1 MATLLYRLGHFS
13 VRNRR
18 KVLGA
23 WLIGLVLL
31 GVIAQAAGGET
42 STEFSIPGTES
53 QEAIDLLQER
63 FPAQSGDSARV
74 VIASDD
80 GSPLDP
86 AQLTAISAELSEL
99 PEVLGASDPAATG
112 SISPDGDIAFST
124 VQYAVDAISVED
136 SSYEAL
142 LEAAESIEADGLQ
155 VELGGGVVAVH
166 EQAHSSTSELI
177 GLAVAVV
184 VLLFAFGS
192 VIAMGLPLITALI
205 GLGIGLTGISLM
217 SAFVDLSETA
227 PVLATMIGLAVGI
240 DYALFIVTRHRQNLA
255 DGLDVEEAAARANA
269 TAGGAVVFAG
279 MTVVIAIG
287 GLAVVGIPF
296 LTVMGLAAAATVFVA
311 VLVAI
316 SLLPAMLG
324 FAGENIDRFTLPGM
338 KAKTSSAG
346 EVTLG
351 TKWAE
356 KVTHHP
362 VLSLVGGLVAMLLLA
377 VPALSLRLGTPDD
390 GTQPEGN
397 TQREAYDLLAEG
409 FGPGFNGPLTVVVD
423 LTAAS
428 DRDAAVAAVTTAIEA
443 DAGIASVS
451 PANRNEAGDTAVIS
465 ATPTTGPA
473 DKATEDLVNRLRGD
487 GLRDVEA
494 DTGAAVSLTGSTA
507 SNIDISDKMLSAL
520 PVFMILVI
528 GLTLVLLMVVFR
540 SIVVPIKAA
549 IAILLSIASSFG
561 VLVAVFQWGWLKD
574 LIGLETTVPI
584 ISFLPLLMFAI
595 LFGLS
600 MDYEVFIM
608 TRIREEYSK
617 SGEARAS
624 VLTGLGASARVISA
638 AAIIMV
644 SVFGSFVLGDDP
656 TIKMFG
662 IGLSA
667 AVLLDATVVRMVI
680 VPAVM
685 TLFGDRAWW
694 YPAWLDRITP
704 NVDVEGEQLMHDLE
718 HRDTSNPDDSDPDD
732 SDPDDGDSIDER
744 ELVGV

>member
-1 MATLLYRLGHFS
+1 MASLLYRLGHFS

-18 KVLGA
+18 KVLGG
-23 WLIGLVLL
+23 WLIGLILVAVA
-31 GVIAQAAGGET
+31 GQVAGGET

-53 QEAIDLLQER
+53 QEAIDLLEER
-63 FPAQSGDSARV
+63 FPAQAGDAVRV
-74 VIASDD
+74 VIASED
-80 GSPLDP
+80 GAPLDP
-86 AQLTAISAELSEL
+86 SQLAGFSRELSGL
-99 PEVLGASDPAATG
+99 PEVLDATDPTESG
-112 SISPDGDIAFST
+112 TISPDGDIAFST
-124 VQYAVDAISVED
+124 LQYATDAQSVTDE
-136 SSYEAL
+136 SYEAL
-142 LEAAESIEADGLQ
+142 IETVEGIEAQGVR
-155 VELGGGVVAVH
+155 VELGGGVIAAH
-166 EQAHSSTSELI
+166 EAAHSSTSELI

-205 GLGIGLTGISLM
+205 GLGIGLMGITLM
-217 SAFVDLSETA
+217 SAVVDLSETA

-255 DGLDVEEAAARANA
+255 DGLPVAEAAARANA
-269 TAGGAVVFAG
+269 TAGSAVVFAG

-296 LTVMGLAAAATVFVA
+296 LTAMGLAAAATVFVA
-311 VLVAI
+311 VCVAV
-316 SLLPAMLG
+316 SLLPALLG
-324 FAGENIDRFTLPGM
+324 FAGETIDRFTLPGM
-338 KAKTSSAG
+338 KAKTSSTG

-356 KVTHHP
+356 KVTQRP
-362 VLSLVGGLVAMLLLA
+362 GVALLGGLLVMGVLA
-377 VPALSLRLGTPDD
+377 VPAASLRLGTPDA
-390 GTQPEGN
+390 GTQAEGT
-397 TQREAYDLLAEG
+397 TQREAYDLLADG
-409 FGPGFNGPLTVVVD
+409 FGPGFNGPLTVVID
-423 LTAAS
+423 LTATTE
-428 DRDAAVAAVTTAIEA
+428 RDEAIDAVSSAIA
-443 DAGIASVS
+443 TDPGVATVS
-451 PANRNEAGDTAVIS
+451 SAIVNDAGDTAIIT

-473 DKATEDLVNRLRGD
+473 EAATEDLVERLRSD
-487 GLRDVEA
+487 DLDAVEA
-494 DTGAAVSLTGSTA
+494 ATGASVSLTGSTA
-507 SNIDISDKMLSAL
+507 SNIDIGDKMLSAL
-520 PVFMILVI
+520 PVFMLLVI
-528 GLTLVLLMVVFR
+528 GLTLILLMVVFR
-540 SIVVPIKAA
+540 SIVVPIKAS
-549 IAILLSIASSFG
+549 IAILMSIASSFG

-574 LIGLETTVPI
+574 LIGLDTTVPI

-617 SGEARAS
+617 TKQAKAS
-624 VLTGLGASARVISA
+624 VLTGLSASARVITA

-704 NVDVEGEQLMHDLE
+704 DIDVEGEQLI
-718 HRDTSNPDDSDPDD
+718 HRLAVEEAPGETEAEAETETDEVLTS
-732 SDPDDGDSIDER
+732 
-744 ELVGV
+744 V

>member
-13 VRNRR
+13 VRNRK

-23 WLIGLVLL
+23 WLIGLLLL

-63 FPAQSGDSARV
+63 FPTQSGDNARV

-80 GSPLDP
+80 GSPLDL
-86 AQLTAISAELSEL
+86 AQLTSISDELSEL
-99 PEVLGASDPAATG
+99 PEVLGASDPATIG
-112 SISPDGDIAFST
+112 SISPDGSIAFST
-124 VQYAVDAISVED
+124 VQYEVDAISVEE
-136 SSYEAL
+136 SSFEAL
-142 LEAAESIEADGLQ
+142 VAAAESIEADGLQ
-155 VELGGGVVAVH
+155 VELGGGVVT
-166 EQAHSSTSELI
+166 AHSQAEPESSELI

-205 GLGIGLTGISLM
+205 GLGIGLMGITLM

-227 PVLATMIGLAVGI
+227 PILATMIGLAVGI

-324 FAGENIDRFTLPGM
+324 FAGHNIDKFTLPGM

-351 TKWAE
+351 TKWAAT
-356 KVTHHP
+356 VTRHP
-362 VLSLVGGLVAMLLLA
+362 VIALAGGLLVMLLLA
-377 VPALSLRLGTPDD
+377 IPTLSLRLGSPDA

-423 LTAAS
+423 LTSAS
-428 DRDAAVAAVTTAIEA
+428 DRAGAVAAVTDAIES
-443 DAGIASVS
+443 DAGIAGVG
-451 PANRNEAGDTAVIS
+451 PANLNEAGDTAVIS

-473 DKATEDLVNRLRGD
+473 DQTTEDTVNRLRGD

-507 SNIDISDKMLSAL
+507 SNIDISKKMLDAI

-528 GLTLVLLMVVFR
+528 GLTLLLLMGVFR

-574 LIGLETTVPI
+574 VIGLETTVPI

-608 TRIREEYSK
+608 TRIREEYTK
-617 SGEARAS
+617 SREATES

-694 YPAWLDRITP
+694 YPAWMSRITP
-704 NVDVEGEQLMHDLE
+704 NFDVEGEQLMHDLE
-718 HRDTSNPDDSDPDD
+718 ARDAGGPETLDDDH
-732 SDPDDGDSIDER
+732 

>member
-53 QEAIDLLQER
+53 QEAIDLLTER

-74 VIASDD
+74 VFASED
-80 GSPLDP
+80 GSALDP
-86 AQLTAISAELSEL
+86 DQLSAFSAELAGL
-99 PEVLGASDPAATG
+99 PEVLGASDPSSAGT
-112 SISPDGDIAFST
+112 ISPDGDIAFST
-124 VQYAVDAISVED
+124 VQYQVDAISVSD
-136 SSYEAL
+136 EAFDEL
-142 LEAAESIEADGLQ
+142 VTLAEGFESRGLQ
-155 VELGGGVVAVH
+155 VELGGGVVS
-166 EQAHSSTSELI
+166 AHSQAEPASSELI

-205 GLGIGLTGISLM
+205 GLGIGLMGITLL

-240 DYALFIVTRHRQNLA
+240 DYALFIVTRHRQNLT

-296 LTVMGLAAAATVFVA
+296 LTVMGLAAAATVFIA

-316 SLLPAMLG
+316 SLLPALLG
-324 FAGENIDRFTLPGM
+324 FAGHNIDRFTLPGM

-346 EVTLG
+346 EKTLG

-356 KVTHHP
+356 KVTQHP
-362 VLSLVGGLVAMLLLA
+362 VISLVGGLLVMVLLA
-377 VPALSLRLGTPDD
+377 VPTLSLRLGSPDD

-397 TQREAYDLLAEG
+397 TMREAYDLLAEG

-423 LTAAS
+423 LTAAG
-428 DRDAAVAAVTTAIEA
+428 DRTGAITDVTAAIEA
-443 DAGIASVS
+443 DPGIATVS
-451 PANRNEAGDTAVIS
+451 TANLNDAGDTAVIS
-465 ATPTTGPA
+465 AIPTSGPA
-473 DKATEDLVNRLRGD
+473 DKATEDTVHRLRGD
-487 GLRDVEA
+487 GLQGVES
-494 DTGAAVSLTGSTA
+494 DTGAAVALTGSTA

-608 TRIREEYSK
+608 TRIREEYAK
-617 SGEARAS
+617 SGQARES

-662 IGLSA
+662 VGLSA

-694 YPAWLDRITP
+694 YPTWLDRITP
-704 NVDVEGEQLMHDLE
+704 NVDVEGEQLVHRLE
-718 HRDTSNPDDSDPDD
+718 TTE
-732 SDPDDGDSIDER
+732 DDGDESTDDDDRI
-744 ELVGV
+744 LVGV